1 METVDRQLVWTRV
14 PVSFNSEQRGGDM
27 TTLTEAIAAK
37 AFARAWNRLDPA
49 EFIEMLDT
57 DARYASQWVFEELI
71 GREAIAEYLIGK
83 MRNAKAFAVNSPE
96 HKVFAELGKT
106 RKNISGRDCV
116 FMAQGKKE
124 TVNAVVLFEV
134 GDGHIKRYDLCIP
147 QLLDVARSGV
157 YPI

>member
-1 METVDRQLVWTRV
+1 
-14 PVSFNSEQRGGDM
+14 M

-49 EFIEMLDT
+49 DFIALLDT
-57 DARYASQWVFEELI
+57 DARYASPWVLEELV
-71 GREAIAEYLIGK
+71 GRAAIADYLVGK
-83 MRNAKAFAVNSPE
+83 MRNARAYAVNSPE

-106 RKNISGRDCV
+106 RKNMSGRDCV

-124 TVNAVVLFEV
+124 TVTAVVLFEV

-147 QLLDVARSGV
+147 QLLDVARSGI